1 MRDSSGKIGRWLN
14 FLSQFKFT
22 VHHRP
27 GNSQEMLVADILSRM
42 IEGIPQTTEEEVAV
56 QLEKPVLR
64 LYKGL
69 TSPVLWHWFSV
80 EPANEE
86 DVRRRGETD
95 KEGQLTNTTGR
106 VTKLKIILKR
116 LQKVVD
122 KEGQDWAGGRESK
135 EYRMVGAEEVEYL
148 D

>member
-1 MRDSSGKIGRWLN
+1 
-14 FLSQFKFT
+14 
-22 VHHRP
+22 
-27 GNSQEMLVADILSRM
+27 MLVADILSRM

-64 LYKGL
+64 LYNGL
-69 TSPVLWHWFSV
+69 TSPVLWYWFSV

-86 DVRRRGETD
+86 DVRRRGETE
-95 KEGQLTNTTGR
+95 KEGQLTNATGR
-106 VTKLKIILKR
+106 VTNLKIILKR

-122 KEGQDWAGGRESK
+122 KEGQDWAGGRDSK